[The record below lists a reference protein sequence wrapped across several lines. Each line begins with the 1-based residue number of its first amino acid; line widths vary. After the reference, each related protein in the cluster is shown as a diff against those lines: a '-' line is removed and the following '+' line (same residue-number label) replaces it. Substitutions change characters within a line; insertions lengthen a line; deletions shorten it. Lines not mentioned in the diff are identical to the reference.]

1 MTKHEQ
7 TKLLETILDS
17 MKASLLTR
25 VEHFPENWDGIEI
38 RQYVADKFRQ
48 EIAPMHLKRLRRY
61 KNDVMTRPL

>member
-1 MTKHEQ
+1 MNKHDQ
-7 TKLLETILDS
+7 AKLLESVLDN

-38 RQYVADKFRQ
+38 RQYVADKFRNDTR
-48 EIAPMHLKRLRRY
+48 PMHLKRLRRY